1 LKYLFSCILSILL
14 LCSAHGVDIDKDY
27 QIYKKGIR
35 QYKIG
40 SYSVA
45 LDYFLKLLKP
55 DSKYYANALLMLSK
69 TYYAIGR
76 KTGNKKFFWQALN
89 YLQLYFINLG
99 NKALPWDYYYTKA
112 KIYEALSFY
121 EQALAVYRVAFL
133 KAKTQKERIDT
144 TIGIIRTALWS
155 QRIDIVDEYFILVST
170 SPNLNSIQKRE
181 ILFLKGLILF
191 LKGNYEKALPYFFR
205 LYKEFEEYLID
216 NPEYY
221 FIVAENIYRTGKLN
235 LSEQV
240 FRRIASLV
248 KDPLVVR
255 KSYIR
260 LGDIELKKNNYKL
273 AFIYYYSV
281 IRDFP
286 TSEEAEV
293 ARLKII
299 PLMDIPVVKYRALLS
314 KDPAFENPISYI
326 TKVLVNYRTT
336 YVGIYA
342 LSDFG
347 YLVFKLG
354 APKNIFDRLT
364 WEVSLIFPEQ
374 VKFEQKE
381 FLKRLWEPY
390 LLKLPSE
397 KMCLLYRSNPRFF
410 QFTFDKNILI
420 KIEKDLK
427 SCNQRKL
434 RIELLKFIL
443 NKWKKDSDRLLLAEA
458 LFEDKDFQEAIEILK
473 EVKNKKLC
481 LYIILKDKIEI
492 ILGNNLNI
500 DTKGLRFC
508 EKKFPTDVNSILIY
522 HNSVKNNFNNV
533 YKILRL
539 NKSILDE
546 YQNDIITKMSIL
558 KFLEL
563 SLQNDNYLAVFS
575 VSKSLIKKGYKDC
588 LIGSFYTISSTRLG
602 KLDDARKGYALIKG
616 CVDNMA
622 VVSRTAY
629 EDLLL
634 EENNGNL

>member
-1 LKYLFSCILSILL
+1 LKYLFSCILSVLL
-14 LCSAHGVDIDKDY
+14 LCSAYAVNIDKDY
-27 QIYKKGIR
+27 QIYKKGVR

-45 LDYFLKLLKP
+45 LDYFFKLLKP

-133 KAKTQKERIDT
+133 KAKTQKEKIDT

-170 SPNLNSIQKRE
+170 PPNLNSIQKRE

-221 FIVAENIYRTGKLN
+221 FIVAEDIYRTGKLN

-248 KDPLVVR
+248 KDPLVAR

-410 QFTFDKNILI
+410 QLTFDKNILI

-427 SCNQRKL
+427 ACNQRKL

-443 NKWKKDSDRLLLAEA
+443 NRWKKDSDKLLLAEA
-458 LFEDKDFQEAIEILK
+458 LFEDKDFQEAIDVLK
-473 EVKNKKLC
+473 KVKNKNLC
-481 LYIILKDKIEI
+481 LYIILKAKIEI

-500 DTKGLRFC
+500 GAKRLRFC
-508 EKKFPTDVNSILIY
+508 EKKFPTGVNSILIY
-522 HNSVKNNFNNV
+522 YNSIKNNFNNA
-533 YKILRL
+533 YEILKL

-546 YQNDIITKMSIL
+546 YQNDIIAKMSIL

-575 VSKSLIKKGYKDC
+575 ISKSLIKKGYKDC
-588 LIGSFYTISSTRLG
+588 LIGSFYTISSTRLR
-602 KLDDARKGYALIKG
+602 KLDDARRGFALIKG

-622 VVSRTAY
+622 IVSRTAY